1 MAHTHNFYFET
12 RAWNTKLTFFLR
24 LSTVL
29 YSSRRMYEVQFRPL
43 MHVSWKIFLKPIRLM
58 FGVSSPGYFSYSFN
72 LWVGFKVYHSE
83 IRLVY
88 LWFSLWIINDS
99 REVLGKCKRISN
111 MMAESSFR
119 IKKNCFRETL
129 INFTKYSYFLYN
141 YQNNAEKI
149 NDTANYSKNQV
160 SPKNRTRVAV
170 RKFTEWHWQKH
181 GY

>member
-1 MAHTHNFYFET
+1 MTIVPIPERLCLNPLSMAHTHNFYFET

-29 YSSRRMYEVQFRPL
+29 YNSRRMYEVQFRPL

-119 IKKNCFRETL
+119 IKKTVFVKL
-129 INFTKYSYFLYN
+129 
-141 YQNNAEKI
+141 
-149 NDTANYSKNQV
+149 
-160 SPKNRTRVAV
+160 
-170 RKFTEWHWQKH
+170 W
-181 GY
+181 